1 MEGSFRLLFEFF
13 KNSNFWPFGGHFCVK
28 ICVFSWYIK
37 SVACIGYVK
46 RMTASMQAQPTPTNI
61 TYINTHEASY
71 KIIYSF
77 NFSKIPISGGGLAA
91 FFRNRGQFT
100 KSCFCCLLS
109 IFVAICAIKWPFS

>member
-61 TYINTHEASY
+61 MYINTHEASY

-77 NFSKIPISGGGLAA
+77 NFSKIPISGGGWRPFLEIGGNSLSRVFAVYCP
-91 FFRNRGQFT
+91 FL
-100 KSCFCCLLS
+100 CL
-109 IFVAICAIKWPFS
+109 FVL